1 MPNGFNQIKKHLWIS
16 AIWKSGLLA
25 ISLGTFSS
33 ALYILMQKILTN
45 SVSLPLPILT
55 GVGCAVVVFAA
66 MLLLLMP
73 LDKRLAKRLDR
84 DLKLGEKAQTMLQHR
99 DDEGVMIEMQ
109 REDTNARLIEL
120 APAFTKPKHI
130 YLNFIAPVLA
140 VAILLPTILLPLKA
154 AEAPPVTDNSD
165 PFVEATDWQKTAV
178 AQLIEYVETSN
189 LEDAAKVEVIASLE
203 ELLTYLDNEY
213 TEADLQQYVISVIVK
228 VNAVIVGINTFD
240 EISLALTKSENEY
253 VKALGAALGSLNALT
268 LKQELEHIEKNLAK
282 DEIAAFAGELTAILD
297 TVTPVDGDVMLPA
310 LIAFAEKYTE
320 IATEM
325 DKYTDAWISNNIKG
339 ANDALY
345 SGVSVEMQAQKENDT
360 VRKYVIR
367 RLVEIFN
374 IPDELIPEDIKLNLG
389 TNGDDYIYGEEEDKD
404 ETLNSGG
411 LGDGNQIFGSNDT
424 VYDPVTNTHVPYGEI
439 LNAYYTKVTEQ
450 LLAGGVSDT
459 LADFM
464 RSYFD
469 SLYDGSKNEDDN

>member
-33 ALYILMQKILTN
+33 ALYVLMQKILTN

-55 GVGCAVVVFAA
+55 GVGCAAVVFVGM
-66 MLLLLMP
+66 MLVLMP
-73 LDKRLAKRLDR
+73 LDKRLAKKLDR
-84 DLKLGEKAQTMLQHR
+84 DLSLGEKAQTMLQHKN
-99 DDEGVMIEMQ
+99 DEGVMIEMQ
-109 REDTNARLIEL
+109 REDTYARLIEL
-120 APAFTKPKHI
+120 APVFTKQKHI

-154 AEAPPVTDNSD
+154 AEAPPAPDNSG
-165 PFVEATDWQKTAV
+165 PIVEATDWQKTAV
-178 AQLIEYVETSN
+178 IQLIEYVETSK
-189 LEDAAKVEVIASLE
+189 LEDGAKVEVIASLE
-203 ELLTYLDNEY
+203 DLLTYLDGEY
-213 TEADLQQYVISVIVK
+213 TEADLQQYVISVIIK

-240 EISLALTKSENEY
+240 EISLAMMKSENEY
-253 VKALGAALGSLNALT
+253 VKSLGAALGSLNALT
-268 LKQELEHIEKNLAK
+268 LKQELEHIEKNMPK
-282 DEIAAFAGELTAILD
+282 TEIAAFANELTAILQA
-297 TVTPVDGDVMLPA
+297 VTPTDGDVMLPA
-310 LIAFAEKYTE
+310 LVAFAEKYTS
-320 IATEM
+320 IGNEM
-325 DKYTDAWISNNIKG
+325 DKYTDVWISNNIAG
-339 ANDALY
+339 ANTDLY
-345 SGVSVEMQAQKENDT
+345 TAVSVEMQVQKENDT

-367 RLVEIFN
+367 RLVEIFD

-389 TNGDDYIYGEEEDKD
+389 TNGDDYIYGEEDEKD